1 MHYHSSYAELIKQ
14 SADTYQ
20 VVIADRFRHTNALLR
35 ASELL
40 EMLNEESLVSDDG
53 NPLRAEDVV
62 SSLTSAPVGHKVKIG
77 IVERVA

>member
-1 MHYHSSYAELIKQ
+1 MHHHSSYAELTKQ
-14 SADTYQ
+14 TADAYH

-40 EMLNEESLVSDDG
+40 GMLEGESLGSDDG
-53 NPLRAEDVV
+53 EPLRAEDVV
-62 SSLTSAPVGHKVKIG
+62 SSLIGAPVGHRMRIA